1 MITTESSNLKFVIIN
16 AADTEWTNKIK
27 IFMHE
32 YGIVDIKMRMLKIP
46 EMLRIMG
53 FGDNY
58 KLAGTQTDQKKF
70 IGNAVHTI
78 VPQRWYEAM
87 AENNMAKRKAV

>member
-1 MITTESSNLKFVIIN
+1 M
-16 AADTEWTNKIK
+16 AA
-27 IFMHE
+27 
-32 YGIVDIKMRMLKIP
+32 YGIIDIKMRMLKIP

-53 FGDNY
+53 LGDDY

-70 IGNAVHTI
+70 IGNAVHTL

-87 AENNMAKRKAV
+87 ATRSIEKREAV